1 MSYLVCILKYPSP
14 DYYPMNFSII
24 SFLNYFLSR
33 ITVLLSKAKH
43 SSDLKF
49 ENQHLY
55 EKKKKNGFLTVC
67 HSIHGS
73 YSSNTETGKNSIRI
87 IHKSLEKAAI
97 SKLAILLK
105 VYSAFLQYSLFW
117 NPVFYQRQLTE
128 YQETRRQKSN
138 KLKHVQNWC
147 PFQHHIT
154 YEKWDSEPKICF
166 AFFLFTF
173 SLNIKDALTQV
184 TKIYSYKCMSVSN
197 TKVLKRSKLLIPVIK
212 YPGVQ

>member
-1 MSYLVCILKYPSP
+1 MSLYTWIL
-14 DYYPMNFSII
+14 F
-24 SFLNYFLSR
+24 
-33 ITVLLSKAKH
+33 
-43 SSDLKF
+43 
-49 ENQHLY
+49 QH
-55 EKKKKNGFLTVC
+55 
-67 HSIHGS
+67 
-73 YSSNTETGKNSIRI
+73 TETGKNSIRI

-184 TKIYSYKCMSVSN
+184 TKIYPYKCMSVSN